1 MIAESPSMARTVAQY
16 QGTTGPAITG
26 LEFTVPPAPVS
37 TAAGTPGA
45 FAGA

>member
-1 MIAESPSMARTVAQY
+1 MIADPTSVARTVAQY

-45 FAGA
+45 LAGT